1 MKLMT
6 CVITIWIFKLTILD
20 CFVIQRRMWFV
31 KKNDISCSDDKNDL
45 QVRFD
50 IFCLQKDI
58 WDGDAN

>member
-20 CFVIQRRMWFV
+20 SIVIQRRMWFV
-31 KKNDISCSDDKNDL
+31 KKNDVSCSDDKNDL
-45 QVRFD
+45 QVRFH

>member
-6 CVITIWIFKLTILD
+6 CVITIWIFKFTILD
-20 CFVIQRRMWFV
+20 SFVLQRRMWFV
-31 KKNDISCSDDKNDL
+31 TKNDISCSDDKNIL
-45 QVRFD
+45 LVRFH